1 MKKLITVLLVGIYLL
16 LVGCSSEIRPIL
28 AGGYQSEIGNDGY
41 IIQLGVQ
48 PDDQTFSLYID
59 NREVDRGTY
68 EMKSE
73 GSYLLKS
80 ANREF
85 DINLTKENSVEI
97 VINQL
102 NNKEPIELKNISKT
116 PIYFTTEFD
125 DLKEYEKLLD

>member
-1 MKKLITVLLVGIYLL
+1 MKKLVTVLLVGIYLL

-28 AGGYQSEIGNDGY
+28 AGGYQSEIDDGY
-41 IIQLGVQ
+41 IVQLGVQ

-73 GSYLLKS
+73 GSYLLIS
-80 ANREF
+80 ADREF

-102 NNKEPIELKNISKT
+102 NNKEPIELKNSSKT

>member
-1 MKKLITVLLVGIYLL
+1 LKKLITVLLVGIYLL

-28 AGGYQSEIGNDGY
+28 AGGYQSEIENDGY

-48 PDDQTFSLYID
+48 PDDQTFSIYID

-102 NNKEPIELKNISKT
+102 NNKEPIELKNSSKT